1 MYCDYRLR
9 QFLLDRVRDFRRTIT
24 RFANGFF
31 IYRSYFRLCERR
43 TRRADSHGRRSL
55 AVGNEG
61 ALLDSTANRGPIQGE
76 PNTRGHGSFRRLLS
90 SIISPARGRP
100 RVVSP
105 RGALLLFLRINP
117 SHPRAGARGPPFHR
131 FLSPSSFR
139 VYLISPGLVSR
150 FFHRPLHGHP
160 IRILTGACLV
170 VCGATVFPRKKRID
184 KGGAAVCCARIVAN
198 Q

>member
-1 MYCDYRLR
+1 MDSAYIS
-9 QFLLDRVRDFRRTIT
+9 RVLPSSQCKNRRV
-24 RFANGFF
+24 
-31 IYRSYFRLCERR
+31 
-43 TRRADSHGRRSL
+43 DSHGRRSL

-61 ALLDSTANRGPIQGE
+61 APLRFYGESDPRRE

-105 RGALLLFLRINP
+105 RGASSSSSSVLTPLAPARARAQPSVFCPLPLFP
-117 SHPRAGARGPPFHR
+117 SILH
-131 FLSPSSFR
+131 
-139 VYLISPGLVSR
+139 PGLVSR
-150 FFHRPLHGHP
+150 FFHRPPHEHP

-170 VCGATVFPRKKRID
+170 VCGATVFPRKKRIAER
-184 KGGAAVCCARIVAN
+184 GGGSCGLLRSHCRH